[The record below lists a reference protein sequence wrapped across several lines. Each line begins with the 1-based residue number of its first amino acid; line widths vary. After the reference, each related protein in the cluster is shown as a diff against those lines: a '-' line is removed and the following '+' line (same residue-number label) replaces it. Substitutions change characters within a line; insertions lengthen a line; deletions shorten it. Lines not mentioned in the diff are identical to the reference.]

1 MQGEGGEGGRRQM
14 SMLGISME
22 KWIILM
28 IVIFLCCIGRKFSGP
43 DERNIQTIMA
53 IIQANAGLAQW
64 GFTRDAEIQPVY
76 TFLTENINLL
86 QRTRGQRADR
96 SSLLF
101 HAFSLYLKPIICRD
115 ILFDEFGAE
124 IEHTL
129 RSNIPG
135 GVLTVELLL
144 S

>member
-14 SMLGISME
+14 SLLGISME

-86 QRTRGQRADR
+86 QRIRGQRADR
-96 SSLLF
+96 
-101 HAFSLYLKPIICRD
+101 
-115 ILFDEFGAE
+115 
-124 IEHTL
+124 
-129 RSNIPG
+129 
-135 GVLTVELLL
+135 LLL
-144 S
+144 VSLSWFLLDEAYFLQRYFIRRVRSRD

>member
-1 MQGEGGEGGRRQM
+1 
-14 SMLGISME
+14 
-22 KWIILM
+22 
-28 IVIFLCCIGRKFSGP
+28 
-43 DERNIQTIMA
+43 MA
-53 IIQANAGLAQW
+53 IIEANAGLAQW

-86 QRTRGQRADR
+86 QRNRGQRADR
-96 SSLLF
+96 SCTSSLLF
-101 HAFSLYLKPIICRD
+101 HAFSLMKRIIIICRD

-135 GVLTVELLL
+135 LVEGDTH
-144 S
+144 SFEDIVQNFWRCGMHDMI

>member
-1 MQGEGGEGGRRQM
+1 MHEGEDSGGGGRRQM

-53 IIQANAGLAQW
+53 IIEANAGLAQW

-96 SSLLF
+96 
-101 HAFSLYLKPIICRD
+101 
-115 ILFDEFGAE
+115 
-124 IEHTL
+124 
-129 RSNIPG
+129 
-135 GVLTVELLL
+135 LLL
-144 S
+144 VSLSCFLLVFKAYHHLQRYFIRQVWS

>member
-1 MQGEGGEGGRRQM
+1 MHEGEDSGGGGRRQM

-96 SSLLF
+96 
-101 HAFSLYLKPIICRD
+101 
-115 ILFDEFGAE
+115 
-124 IEHTL
+124 
-129 RSNIPG
+129 
-135 GVLTVELLL
+135 LLL
-144 S
+144 VSLSWFLLDEAYFLQRYFIRRVRSRD